1 MAIKDRLSNDLK
13 DAMRQRDALRRD
25 TIRLLLSAIGYEE
38 KAKRTD
44 ALEDD
49 AVMQV
54 LSKQAQQRRDSI
66 EAYQKGN
73 RSDLVAREEAELA
86 VVVEYLPQPL
96 TAEEIADIVQS
107 AVAELNASG
116 PQDMG
121 KVMGRV
127 MPQVRARADGKQ
139 VSALVNQTLRGLSA

>member
-1 MAIKDRLSNDLK
+1 MALKETLTNDLK
-13 DAMRQRDALRRD
+13 DAMRQRDTVKRD

-44 ALEDD
+44 ALDD
-49 AVMQV
+49 DDVTQV

-66 EAYQKGN
+66 EAYQKGD
-73 RSDLVAREEAELA
+73 RPDLVAKEEAELA
-86 VVVEYLPQPL
+86 IVVQYLPQPL
-96 TAEEIADIVQS
+96 NADEIQAIVQS
-107 AVAELNASG
+107 AIAELNASG

-121 KVMGRV
+121 KVMGKV

-139 VSALVNQTLRGLSA
+139 VSALVNQTLRSL

>member
-1 MAIKDRLSNDLK
+1 MALKETLTNDLK
-13 DAMRQRDALRRD
+13 DAMRQRDTVKRD

-44 ALEDD
+44 ALGDD
-49 AVMQV
+49 DVTQV

-73 RSDLVAREEAELA
+73 RADLVAKEEAELA
-86 VVVEYLPQPL
+86 IVVQYLPQPL
-96 TAEEIADIVQS
+96 NADEIEAIVQS
-107 AVAELNASG
+107 AIAELSATG

-139 VSALVNQTLRGLSA
+139 VSALVNQTLRSL

>member
-1 MAIKDRLSNDLK
+1 MALKETLTNDLR
-13 DAMRQRDALRRD
+13 DAMRQRDTVKRD

-44 ALEDD
+44 ALDD
-49 AVMQV
+49 DDVTQV

-66 EAYQKGN
+66 EAYQKGH
-73 RSDLVAREEAELA
+73 RPDLVAIEEAELA
-86 VVVEYLPQPL
+86 IVVQYLPQPL
-96 TAEEIADIVQS
+96 SADEIEAIVQS
-107 AVAELNASG
+107 AIAEVNASG

-139 VSALVNQTLRGLSA
+139 VSALVNQTLRSL

>member
-1 MAIKDRLSNDLK
+1 MALKDRLSNDLK
-13 DAMRQRDALRRD
+13 DAMRRRNSVRRD

-44 ALEDD
+44 ALEDA

-66 EAYQKGN
+66 EAYRKGN
-73 RSDLVAREEAELA
+73 RPDLMAREEAELA
-86 VVVEYLPQPL
+86 IVVEYLPQPL
-96 TAEEIADIVQS
+96 TDEEIKDIVQS

-139 VSALVNQTLRGLSA
+139 VSALVSQTLRGLSA